1 MADAKFEV
9 YGPDGSLWFSSADRV
24 LRVLTVSDLNPSETT
39 LVDPEISP
47 QSAIPQTHY
56 GAPAIVTNGS
66 ITYTDAVS
74 SRPPVIMY

>member
-24 LRVLTVSDLNPSETT
+24 LRVLTVSDLNPTETT

-47 QSAIPQTHY
+47 QSAIAQVHD
-56 GAPAIVTNGS
+56 GSAPIISNGS
-66 ITYTDAVS
+66 IQYDEAVI
-74 SRPPVIMY
+74 RAPVILY